1 MTIIF
6 FLRSGGTDLTFILE
20 FFIRNPAKKVNYY
33 LSLSISK
40 HLVLTSSLIN
50 MRKFNMQESRESV
63 AKQNGGQVKRKEDW
77 RRVLGTNNHEE

>member
-20 FFIRNPAKKVNYY
+20 FFIRKVNYY

-40 HLVLTSSLIN
+40 QLVLTSSLIN
-50 MRKFNMQESRESV
+50 MRKFNMQESRESA